1 MFKALFSLIINLV
14 ASVIQIVCLPLNLAV
29 SSALPDLTEKISFV
43 TTQFSTIFNNINW
56 ALGLIPPILIETILF
71 VITIEIAK
79 HTIYL
84 STHTLLKVWN
94 IVQKIKFW

>member
-71 VITIEIAK
+71 IITIEIAK